1 MYLSLCLFL
10 QGGFSQWIAQL
21 WWGHGFLALGYVPPI
36 GPVVWI
42 SQCFFTPGRVDNILS
57 GSSRGTSHRLH
68 SSPPSILMSL
78 GEFAKGNILIF
89 REDVTQLLKL
99 LTLNL
104 IYTTLH
110 CRYLLQCSF
119 FAQVKDQLFNLGSN
133 LLLQC
138 LQGYI
143 MPLFL
148 FSSSLSKQFSLNAI
162 ICIICCR

>member
-1 MYLSLCLFL
+1 MFFHPRQSGQYTVWL
-10 QGGFSQWIAQL
+10 IERDKPP
-21 WWGHGFLALGYVPPI
+21 LALL
-36 GPVVWI
+36 
-42 SQCFFTPGRVDNILS
+42 T
-57 GSSRGTSHRLH
+57 TE
-68 SSPPSILMSL
+68 ILMSL

-119 FAQVKDQLFNLGSN
+119 LHRLKISYLILAVICY
-133 LLLQC
+133 QC

-148 FSSSLSKQFSLNAI
+148 FLLKFIQTIQLKCLNVSI
-162 ICIICCR
+162 IVDSVDSIIFCR